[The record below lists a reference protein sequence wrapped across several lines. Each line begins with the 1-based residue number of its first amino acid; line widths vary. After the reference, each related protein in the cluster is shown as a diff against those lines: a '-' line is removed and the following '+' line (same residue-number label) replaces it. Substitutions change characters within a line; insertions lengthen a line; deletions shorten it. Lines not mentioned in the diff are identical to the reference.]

1 MNNFEL
7 RDMSE
12 VIKINK
18 LELAS
23 ELAEIR
29 LVNGWSDSIVIYN
42 DDPNGDTYYT
52 EEAQN
57 VFNRLYDEFL
67 ELIEKCKIEK

>member
-1 MNNFEL
+1 
-7 RDMSE
+7 MSE

-29 LVNGWSDSIVIYN
+29 LVNGWSDSIVIYIM

-67 ELIEKCKIEK
+67 GLIEKCKID

>member
-1 MNNFEL
+1 ME
-7 RDMSE
+7 E

-42 DDPNGDTYYT
+42 GDPNGDTYYT
-52 EEAQN
+52 EDAQS

-67 ELIEKCKIEK
+67 ELIEKCKID